1 MPFVSNRVNFSKVG
15 AMAMYPIPKL
25 NTLAFQFN
33 LGYVVDGRN
42 VGQSTTYSLGFLYA
56 LHDRGRQIR

>member
-1 MPFVSNRVNFSKVG
+1 
-15 AMAMYPIPKL
+15 MAMYPIPKL